1 MQNEPNSI
9 VMSLRGINKSFSTKK
24 VLIDLDLEIK
34 RNTIITIMGESG
46 AGKST
51 LLNILGFLDTPD
63 SGTISF
69 MGKEVRKRYEFA
81 KIRNRYLGFVFQA
94 YNLIPSLTVRE
105 NITLPIEYS
114 IICEKQ
120 KKELRDNIDSLLTR
134 FGLNDIAG
142 KDVELI
148 SGGEKQRA
156 CLVRALA
163 SGAEIIISDEPTGN
177 LDKANRDIV
186 LDAFRDL
193 NKEGKTIV
201 IVTHDEAVTSVA
213 TDKYVLKEGRLH
225 RYV

>member
-1 MQNEPNSI
+1 M
-9 VMSLRGINKSFSTKK
+9 
-24 VLIDLDLEIK
+24 
-34 RNTIITIMGESG
+34 
-46 AGKST
+46 
-51 LLNILGFLDTPD
+51 
-63 SGTISF
+63 
-69 MGKEVRKRYEFA
+69 
-81 KIRNRYLGFVFQA
+81 
-94 YNLIPSLTVRE
+94 RE

-120 KKELRDNIDSLLTR
+120 KKELRDNIDGLLTR

-193 NKEGKTIV
+193 NKEGKTII

-213 TDKYVLKEGRLH
+213 TEKYVLKEGRLH